1 VAEAIERLFGDDLP
15 AQAGTIAAHLIEAG
29 SAADPARL
37 FGYLVLAGS
46 RSLHSAAFE
55 DALRHPR

>member
-1 VAEAIERLFGDDLP
+1 MTCR

-29 SAADPARL
+29 SAANPARL

-55 DALRHPR
+55 DALGHPR